1 MYTVDGQQFHQY
13 QQANKNKKKKRKKEK
28 EKPSFWSRDD
38 VFQIMF

>member
-13 QQANKNKKKKRKKEK
+13 QQANKNKKRKEK

-38 VFQIMF
+38 VFQIRF